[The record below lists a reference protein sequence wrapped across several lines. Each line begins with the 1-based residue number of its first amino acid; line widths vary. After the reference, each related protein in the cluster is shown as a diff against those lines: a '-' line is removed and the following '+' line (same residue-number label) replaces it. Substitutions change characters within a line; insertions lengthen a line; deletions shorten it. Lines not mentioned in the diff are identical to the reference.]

1 MGLSPVDD
9 CDKRQTQKEQQ
20 GSVDRSLGIVDH
32 FPTLV
37 YDDGRLSCLNTPSNI
52 EGFHHRGRGSGGGDC
67 KST

>member
-32 FPTLV
+32 FPLLFTTT
-37 YDDGRLSCLNTPSNI
+37 DDYRV
-52 EGFHHRGRGSGGGDC
+52 
-67 KST
+67 